1 MGFFKSL
8 WTELWESHEPLPE
21 EEDMPE
27 DNVPQELKDAEARC
41 PDVKFV
47 QSCRAFY
54 EKRGFL
60 SAAQRNALRYT
71 GTKNRRRNYSN
82 GYEPEVDQDT
92 SFDDVHDF
100 DRE

>member
-1 MGFFKSL
+1 MGIFKRL
-8 WTELWESHEPLPE
+8 WQEWIESGEPLPE

-27 DNVPQELKDAEARC
+27 DPAPQELRDAESRC

-71 GTKNRRRNYSN
+71 GTPNRRYNYEN
-82 GYEPEVDQDT
+82 GYDPE
-92 SFDDVHDF
+92 SS
-100 DRE
+100 